1 MAERTPMLPQLQ
13 AIYDRALADK
23 RRQDEGG
30 KDRPQASSRPADQ
43 GATPPQNE
51 GEQLRAGLTGI
62 PVFKPEIPF
71 LVAYK
76 KASAAGTTVNE
87 LKSDRNA
94 RRAWISYRSIGEEIL
109 ND

>member
-1 MAERTPMLPQLQ
+1 MAERAPMLPQLQ

-23 RRQDEGG
+23 RRQDEGEKIG
-30 KDRPQASSRPADQ
+30 HKHHRVLLTKVPP
-43 GATPPQNE
+43 PPQNE

-62 PVFKPEIPF
+62 PVFKAEIPF

-76 KASAAGTTVNE
+76 KASAAGTTVDE

-94 RRAWISYRSIGEEIL
+94 RRA
-109 ND
+109 